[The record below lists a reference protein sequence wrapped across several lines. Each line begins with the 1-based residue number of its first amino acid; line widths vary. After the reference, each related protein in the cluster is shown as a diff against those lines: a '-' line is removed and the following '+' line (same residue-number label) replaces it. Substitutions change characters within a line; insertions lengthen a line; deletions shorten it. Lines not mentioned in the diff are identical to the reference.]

1 MLLVTHMCF
10 CVGPLPGMYQIM
22 VAYEGMMIDGSPY
35 TICVFDPNAIVVC
48 PMDPVACNELVEFT
62 G

>member
-1 MLLVTHMCF
+1 MCF